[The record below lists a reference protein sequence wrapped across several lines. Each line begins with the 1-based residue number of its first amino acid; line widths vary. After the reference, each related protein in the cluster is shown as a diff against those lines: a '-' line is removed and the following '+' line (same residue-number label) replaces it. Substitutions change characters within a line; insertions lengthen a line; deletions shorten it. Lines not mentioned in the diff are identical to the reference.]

1 MAMPPVT
8 VGQLDQV
15 SPASGHLQSAGYLPE
30 PDTVACPDS
39 FHHRRAPLSTRVM
52 SDSYPARL
60 PTALNRSP
68 QPGTAAHRK
77 SDDLTCLGSSL
88 VLLLVNS
95 ENGDYSPG
103 RLVDLPSAHTLRAK
117 ESSELVSG

>member
-1 MAMPPVT
+1 MRPVT

-15 SPASGHLQSAGYLPE
+15 RPASRRLRSAGYLRE

-60 PTALNRSP
+60 PTALNRLP
-68 QPGTAAHRK
+68 RPGTAAHRK
-77 SDDLTCLGSSL
+77 SHDLTCLRSSL
-88 VLLLVNS
+88 ILLLVNS
-95 ENGDYSPG
+95 ENGVYSPG
-103 RLVDLPSAHTLRAK
+103 RLVALPSAHTLRAK
-117 ESSELVSG
+117 ESSE